1 MSKYRRI
8 GAASLQ
14 HRTSRAPSGADAE
27 REAVVRSIARAGELG
42 VDVLLFQ
49 EEYGFVPLDPVDAPD
64 RANYAPSGE
73 VLTQPAEAP
82 ASPEERAVTAVACTS
97 ATGRRTAS

>member
-27 REAVVRSIARAGELG
+27 REAVVRSIARAGEFGLRTW
-42 VDVLLFQ
+42 F
-49 EEYGFVPLDPVDAPD
+49 EYIQQARRD
-64 RANYAPSGE
+64 RA
-73 VLTQPAEAP
+73 
-82 ASPEERAVTAVACTS
+82 RAL
-97 ATGRRTAS
+97 GQEG